1 VAVRKAF
8 TAAILVLSLLH
19 HGLVMAGSGFI
30 YHTGEGIA
38 HAVMHWQDAG
48 HHHHDDG
55 SVHEDH
61 SDDESGSHVQADGA
75 LGAFALPAADPV
87 LGFHGF
93 DSAAVPTLIQARAAP
108 FLEGPTRPPR
118 LTA

>member
-8 TAAILVLSLLH
+8 TASLLVLSLLH

-30 YHTGEGIA
+30 YHSGEGIA
-38 HAVMHWQDAG
+38 HALMHWQNTG

-55 SVHEDH
+55 SVHQDH
-61 SDDESGSHVQADGA
+61 SDESGSHVQADGA
-75 LGAFALPAADPV
+75 LGAFALPAADSV
-87 LGFHGF
+87 LAFHGF
-93 DSAAVPTLIQARAAP
+93 ESSAAPAVVQARAAP